1 MINNLI
7 YYFGRYFNRK
17 IQFS

>member
-1 MINNLI
+1 LN
-7 YYFGRYFNRK
+7 YYFGRYFDRK